1 MKNNLGALLLWISN
15 KLNKNQAELVTKI
28 DHIQNLFKTAGEAT
42 ATPAD
47 MLEGQTAYNGTALIT
62 GTMPDQGAKEETL
75 IAGETY
81 NIPRGYHDGEGTVT
95 ATDLASQT
103 PGSASSV
110 GILTGLEAW
119 VAGEQITGTMPDKR
133 ATTVTA
139 AAVTQDDEY
148 TYLSLPEGEACYS
161 GSSKVRALNSD
172 LTYDFAVLEKLSV
185 NIPTGTGTTYKE
197 TNYEIPD
204 SAHKKVI
211 IFATLH
217 RYGTILMSE
226 IKLNGRSL
234 QNPLVDFT
242 GDSHGHGN
250 TVRHMVYQLN
260 VSAGDIITIGLQG
273 DATEFQVIIL
283 NEKTSI

>member
-1 MKNNLGALLLWISN
+1 MNNIVWDAILWIRKKMN
-15 KLNKNQAELVTKI
+15 GDKEEIIEAVHNV
-28 DHIQNLFKTAGEAT
+28 QNLFKTSAEAT
-42 ATPAD
+42 ASASEI
-47 MLEGQTAYNGTALIT
+47 LEGQTAYNGTVLMT
-62 GTMPDQGAKEETL
+62 GTMKDRRE
-75 IAGETY
+75 
-81 NIPRGYHDGEGTVT
+81 
-95 ATDLASQT
+95 
-103 PGSASSV
+103 
-110 GILTGLEAW
+110 
-119 VAGEQITGTMPDKR
+119 
-133 ATTVTA
+133 TTVTA
-139 AAVTQDDEY
+139 GAVTQDDTY
-148 TYLSLPEGEACYS
+148 TYLSIPEEGCYS
-161 GSSKVRALNSD
+161 SASKVRALNSD